1 MTSWTDFN
9 DAPAQGWDTK
19 PETVPTDDVRAALL
33 DRLDQVLAHLLPAG
47 RVRRA
52 CSRLA
57 TSMEPRVTASKLS

>member
-19 PETVPTDDVRAALL
+19 PKTVPTDDVRATLL

-47 RVRRA
+47 SVHRGVFEIGDINGQPQ
-52 CSRLA
+52 S
-57 TSMEPRVTASKLS
+57 